1 MLRIEAKQ
9 TTITESV
16 PRRPVSAGEG
26 MLFLGVLTVSWAIAI
41 AVGWALWKLAPL

>member
-9 TTITESV
+9 TPIANSTSRE
-16 PRRPVSAGEG
+16 PVSAAEG

-41 AVGWALWKLAPL
+41 AAGWLIWKLAPL